1 MTQDERGFN
10 VKKVLYSSTL
20 VAALLLGGCGNED
33 KAEDPKTST
42 EQTAAKS
49 EDQATSAKENKKVE
63 AEIAK
68 KNEGVVEK
76 KADFKYDDKIKK
88 AIEKEK
94 NVSSSTLLITKVNG
108 EDYIMTDINV
118 DNDHKAAAKK
128 LAKKYANTL
137 HKKYPKHIA
146 DVRVLSGDNVL
157 AQETIK

>member
-1 MTQDERGFN
+1 M
-10 VKKVLYSSTL
+10 KKVLYSSTL
-20 VAALLLGGCGNED
+20 VAALLLGACGNED

-42 EQTAAKS
+42 EQTAKS

-94 NVSSSTLLITKVNG
+94 NVSSSTLLITKVND

-137 HKKYPKHIA
+137 HKKYPKHVV

>member
-1 MTQDERGFN
+1 M
-10 VKKVLYSSTL
+10 KKVLYSSTL
-20 VAALLLGGCGNED
+20 VAALLLGACGNED
-33 KAEDPKTST
+33 KAEDPKTNT
-42 EQTAAKS
+42 EQTAKS
-49 EDQATSAKENKKVE
+49 EDQATPAKENKKVE
-63 AEIAK
+63 DEIAK

-108 EDYIMTDINV
+108 EDYIMTDINL

-137 HKKYPKHIA
+137 HKKYPKHVA